1 MKNKLLLSSALVGSL
16 FVTGAVNAQT
26 TVTGEIN
33 LSYKSIGEK
42 QTPSEGKSGL
52 GRETQLNIQNKGKL
66 SNGLDYAAGFS
77 LEFDGFNSANQV
89 ANTAPESDIQ
99 RVANENFY
107 IDFISGN
114 TTVSIG
120 GDHIQNMSGT
130 VIPRVAQNVKT
141 SLVQAG
147 SLAADTTYVAR
158 TAYCPGGCFGSS
170 SAMGISVIQAI
181 PSFGNLSLQ
190 YFPYAGNKQAGNDA
204 IINQSSQDA
213 YELMFQGDLGVKG
226 LNARLGYAIA
236 PKNSSSPNAFY
247 RDQVGQAYGV
257 AYNMGAATVGVER
270 KKHESGSA
278 ATDYTMTSVGASYN
292 LTKELSVSAQYDK
305 VSGTTTGT
313 VFGEN
318 EKIRSYQ
325 VGYNLGA
332 VTLSASYTDAN
343 NAAGVASDDSQIILV
358 RAGAKF

>member
-26 TVTGEIN
+26 TVTGSID

-42 QTPSEGKSGL
+42 QTPANGKSGL
-52 GRETQLNIQNKGKL
+52 GRETQINIQNKGKL
-66 SNGLDYAAGFS
+66 SNGMDYAAGFS
-77 LEFDGFNSANQV
+77 LEFDGMNGADQ
-89 ANTAPESDIQ
+89 ATSDTQ
-99 RVANENFY
+99 RLGNENFY
-107 IDFISGN
+107 IDFIAGN

-120 GDHIQNMSGT
+120 GDHVQNMSGT

-141 SLVQAG
+141 TLAQAG
-147 SLAADTTYVAR
+147 SLSTDTTYVAR

-170 SAMGISVIQAI
+170 AAMGISVIQAM
-181 PSFGNLSLQ
+181 PSIGNLSLQ
-190 YFPYAGNKQAGNDA
+190 YFPYAGNKQAGNDS
-204 IINQSSQDA
+204 INNVSSQDA

-226 LNARLGYAIA
+226 LTARLGYAIA
-236 PKNSSSPNAFY
+236 PKNASSPNAWY
-247 RDQVGQAYGV
+247 RDQVGQAYGL
-257 AYNMGAATVGVER
+257 AYNFGDASVGVER

-292 LTKELSVSAQYDK
+292 LTKELSVSAQYDTI
-305 VSGTTTGT
+305 SGSTAG
-313 VFGEN
+313 VNFAEN

-332 VTLSASYTDAN
+332 VKLSASYADAN
-343 NAAGVASDDSQIILV
+343 NAAGTAANDSQIFLV
-358 RAGAKF
+358 RAGANF

>member
-52 GRETQLNIQNKGKL
+52 GRETQLNIQNKGTL
-66 SNGLDYAAGFS
+66 SNGLGYAAGFS
-77 LEFDGFNSANQV
+77 LEFDGINGADQ
-89 ANTAPESDIQ
+89 AAGDTQ
-99 RVANENFY
+99 RLANENFY

-120 GDHIQNMSGT
+120 GDHVQNMSGT

-147 SLAADTTYVAR
+147 SLSTDTTYVAR

-170 SAMGISVIQAI
+170 NSMGISVIQAI
-181 PSFGNLSLQ
+181 PSVGNLSLQ
-190 YFPYAGNKQAGNDA
+190 YLPYAGNKQAGNDS
-204 IINQSSQDA
+204 IVNNSSQDA
-213 YELMFQGDLGVKG
+213 YEVMFQGDLGVKG

-236 PKNSSSPNAFY
+236 PKNSSSPSANV
-247 RDQVGQAYGV
+247 RDQVGQAYGL
-257 AYNMGAATVGVER
+257 AYNFGNATVGVER
-270 KKHESGSA
+270 KKHEAGSLPSDA
-278 ATDYTMTSVGASYN
+278 TMTSVGASYN
-292 LTKELSVSAQYDK
+292 ITKELSVSAQYDK
-305 VSGTTTGT
+305 VSGSTNGV

-343 NAAGVASDDSQIILV
+343 NAAGVAADDSQIILV

>member
-52 GRETQLNIQNKGKL
+52 GRETQLNIQNKGTL
-66 SNGLDYAAGFS
+66 SNGLGYAAGFS
-77 LEFDGFNSANQV
+77 LEFDGINGADQ
-89 ANTAPESDIQ
+89 AAGDTQ
-99 RVANENFY
+99 RLANENFY

-120 GDHIQNMSGT
+120 GDHVQNMSGT

-147 SLAADTTYVAR
+147 SLAADSTYVAR

-181 PSFGNLSLQ
+181 PAIGSLSLQ
-190 YFPYAGNKQAGNDA
+190 YLPYAGNKQAGNDS
-204 IINQSSQDA
+204 ITNQSSQDA
-213 YELMFQGDLGVKG
+213 YEVMFQGDLGVKG

-236 PKNSSSPNAFY
+236 PKNASSPSAFL

-257 AYNMGAATVGVER
+257 AYNLGAATVGVER

-292 LTKELSVSAQYDK
+292 LTKELSVSAQMD
-305 VSGTTTGT
+305 T
-313 VFGEN
+313 VKGSTAGVVFAEN

-343 NAAGVASDDSQIILV
+343 NAAGVAADDSQIILV

>member
-52 GRETQLNIQNKGKL
+52 GRETQLNIQNKGTL
-66 SNGLDYAAGFS
+66 SNGLGYAAGFS
-77 LEFDGFNSANQV
+77 LEFDGINGADQAV
-89 ANTAPESDIQ
+89 GDTQ
-99 RVANENFY
+99 RLANENFY

-120 GDHIQNMSGT
+120 GDHVQNMSGT

-147 SLAADTTYVAR
+147 SLSTDTTYVAR

-170 SAMGISVIQAI
+170 NSMGISVIQAI
-181 PSFGNLSLQ
+181 PSVGNLSLQ
-190 YFPYAGNKQAGNDA
+190 YLPYAGNKQAGNDA
-204 IINQSSQDA
+204 IVNNSSQDA
-213 YELMFQGDLGVKG
+213 YEVMFQGDLGVKG

-236 PKNSSSPNAFY
+236 PKNASSPNANI
-247 RDQVGQAYGV
+247 RDQVGQSYGV
-257 AYNMGAATVGVER
+257 AYNFGNATVGIER

-278 ATDYTMTSVGASYN
+278 STDYTMNSVGASYN
-292 LTKELSVSAQYDK
+292 ITKELSVSAQYDK
-305 VSGTTTGT
+305 VSGTTAG
-313 VFGEN
+313 VAFAED
-318 EKIRSYQ
+318 EKIKSYQ
-325 VGYNLGA
+325 IGYNLGA

-343 NAAGVASDDSQIILV
+343 NAAGVAADDSQIILV

>member
-42 QTPSEGKSGL
+42 GTPANGKSGL

-77 LEFDGFNSANQV
+77 LEFDGINGADQAV
-89 ANTAPESDIQ
+89 GDIQ
-99 RVANENFY
+99 RLGNENFY

-120 GDHIQNMSGT
+120 GDHVQNMSGT

-170 SAMGISVIQAI
+170 NSMGISVIQAM
-181 PSFGNLSLQ
+181 PSIGNLSLQ
-190 YFPYAGNKQAGNDA
+190 YFPYAGNKQAGNDSIVNNA
-204 IINQSSQDA
+204 STDA
-213 YELMFQGDLGVKG
+213 YEVMFLGDLGVKG
-226 LNARLGYAIA
+226 LTARLGYAIA
-236 PKNSSSPNAFY
+236 PKNASSNVSNI
-247 RDQVGQAYGV
+247 RDQVGQAYGL
-257 AYNMGAATVGVER
+257 AYNLGNATVGVER
-270 KKHESGSA
+270 KKHEAGTA
-278 ATDYTMTSVGASYN
+278 TTDYTMTSVGASYN
-292 LTKELSVSAQYDK
+292 ISKELSVSAQYDK
-305 VSGTTTGT
+305 VSGSTAGV

-343 NAAGVASDDSQIILV
+343 NAAGVAANDSQIFLV
-358 RAGAKF
+358 RAGSKF

>member
-42 QTPSEGKSGL
+42 GTPANGKSGL

-77 LEFDGFNSANQV
+77 LEFDGINGADQ
-89 ANTAPESDIQ
+89 AAGDTQ
-99 RVANENFY
+99 RLGNENFY

-120 GDHIQNMSGT
+120 GDHVQNMSGT

-170 SAMGISVIQAI
+170 NSMGISVIQAM
-181 PSFGNLSLQ
+181 PSIGNLSLQ
-190 YFPYAGNKQAGNDA
+190 YFPYAGNKQAGNDSIVNSA
-204 IINQSSQDA
+204 STDA

-226 LNARLGYAIA
+226 LTARLGYAIA
-236 PKNSSSPNAFY
+236 PKNASSNVSNI
-247 RDQVGQAYGV
+247 RDQVGQAYGL
-257 AYNMGAATVGVER
+257 AYNLGNATVGVER
-270 KKHESGSA
+270 KKHEAGTA
-278 ATDYTMTSVGASYN
+278 TTDYTMTSVGASYN
-292 LTKELSVSAQYDK
+292 ISKELSVSAQYDK
-305 VSGTTTGT
+305 VSGSTAGV

-343 NAAGVASDDSQIILV
+343 NAAGVASNDSQIFLV
-358 RAGAKF
+358 RAGSKF

>member
-42 QTPSEGKSGL
+42 QTPANGKSGL

-66 SNGLDYAAGFS
+66 SNGMDYAAGFS
-77 LEFDGFNSANQV
+77 LEFDGINGADQ
-89 ANTAPESDIQ
+89 AAGDTQ
-99 RVANENFY
+99 RLGNENFY

-120 GDHIQNMSGT
+120 GDHVQNMSGT
-130 VIPRVAQNVKT
+130 VIPRAAQNVKT

-170 SAMGISVIQAI
+170 SAMGISIIQAM
-181 PSFGNLSLQ
+181 PSIGNLSLQ
-190 YFPYAGNKQAGNDA
+190 YFPYAGNKQAGNDS
-204 IINQSSQDA
+204 IVNNSSQDA

-226 LNARLGYAIA
+226 LNARVGYAIA
-236 PKNSSSPNAFY
+236 PKNASSPNAFY

-257 AYNMGAATVGVER
+257 AYNIGNASVGVER
-270 KKHESGSA
+270 KKHEDGSQA
-278 ATDYTMTSVGASYN
+278 SDYTMTSVGASYN
-292 LTKELSVSAQYDK
+292 ITKELSVSAQYDK
-305 VSGTTTGT
+305 VAGSILGAT
-313 VFGEN
+313 FGEN

-332 VTLSASYTDAN
+332 VVLSASYTDAN
-343 NAAGVASDDSQIILV
+343 NAAGVAANDSQIFLV
-358 RAGAKF
+358 RAGSKF

>member
-42 QTPSEGKSGL
+42 QTPAEGKSGL
-52 GRETQLNIQNKGKL
+52 GRETQLNIQNKGTL
-66 SNGLDYAAGFS
+66 SNGLGYADGFS
-77 LEFDGFNSANQV
+77 LEFDGINGADQ
-89 ANTAPESDIQ
+89 AAGDTQ
-99 RVANENFY
+99 RLANENFY

-120 GDHIQNMSGT
+120 GDHVQNMSGT
-130 VIPRVAQNVKT
+130 VIPRAAQNVKT

-147 SLAADTTYVAR
+147 SLSTDTTYLAR
-158 TAYCPGGCFGSS
+158 TTFCPGGCFGSS

-181 PSFGNLSLQ
+181 PAIGNLSLQ
-190 YFPYAGNKQAGNDA
+190 YLPYAGNKQAGNDA
-204 IINQSSQDA
+204 ITNNSSQDA
-213 YELMFQGDLGVKG
+213 YEVMFQGDLGVKG

-236 PKNSSSPNAFY
+236 PKNASSPNAFL

-257 AYNMGAATVGVER
+257 AYNLGNATVGVER
-270 KKHESGSA
+270 KKHEAGNA
-278 ATDYTMTSVGASYN
+278 ASDSTMTSVGASYN
-292 LTKELSVSAQYDK
+292 LTKELSVSTQMDVVKGSVAG
-305 VSGTTTGT
+305 VT
-313 VFGEN
+313 FAEN

-343 NAAGVASDDSQIILV
+343 NAAGVATDDSQIFLV

>member
-42 QTPSEGKSGL
+42 QVPAEGKSGL

-77 LEFDGFNSANQV
+77 LEFDGINGADQ
-89 ANTAPESDIQ
+89 AAGDTQ
-99 RVANENFY
+99 RLGNENFY

-120 GDHIQNMSGT
+120 GDHVQNMSGT
-130 VIPRVAQNVKT
+130 VIPRAAQNVKT

-147 SLAADTTYVAR
+147 SLSTDSTYKAR

-170 SAMGISVIQAI
+170 NSMGISVIQAM
-181 PSFGNLSLQ
+181 PSIGNLSLQ
-190 YFPYAGNKQAGNDA
+190 YLPYAGNKQAGNDS
-204 IINQSSQDA
+204 IINTSSQDA

-226 LNARLGYAIA
+226 LNARVGYAIA
-236 PKNSSSPNAFY
+236 PKN
-247 RDQVGQAYGV
+247 
-257 AYNMGAATVGVER
+257 
-270 KKHESGSA
+270 
-278 ATDYTMTSVGASYN
+278 AS
-292 LTKELSVSAQYDK
+292 
-305 VSGTTTGT
+305 
-313 VFGEN
+313 
-318 EKIRSYQ
+318 
-325 VGYNLGA
+325 
-332 VTLSASYTDAN
+332 
-343 NAAGVASDDSQIILV
+343 
-358 RAGAKF
+358 